1 MCVLPQV
8 IYIKQGKQ
16 DGWVRDNIYILFL
29 GRSSQESS
37 GTEFGNAGQESA
49 RGFRALHQD
58 GGMEF
63 LLVR

>member
-8 IYIKQGKQ
+8 TYIKQGKQ

-49 RGFRALHQD
+49 RGFRALHRE